1 MLKQDKVC
9 DLIVEAIR
17 KNQHMLVIPK
27 TLSISVALKR
37 LEEKKYVKKKLVLF
51 SISMTSTAAQL
62 EIQNMIGV
70 HDSMATFTG
79 HQKSS

>member
-1 MLKQDKVC
+1 
-9 DLIVEAIR
+9 
-17 KNQHMLVIPK
+17 
-27 TLSISVALKR
+27 
-37 LEEKKYVKKKLVLF
+37 
-51 SISMTSTAAQL
+51 MTSTAAQL

>member
-27 TLSISVALKR
+27 TLSISVVLKR
-37 LEEKKYVKKKLVLF
+37 LEEK
-51 SISMTSTAAQL
+51 
-62 EIQNMIGV
+62 NM
-70 HDSMATFTG
+70 
-79 HQKSS
+79 